1 MSGSPF
7 TAAPI
12 LGALPNVRLCTRCV
26 MDTTD
31 PDIVFDAAGVC
42 NHCHA
47 YDRLVAATVRSGA
60 DGERR
65 LAAAV
70 EQIRRDGAGKRYDC
84 AIGISGGVDSTF
96 VAYKVKQLGLRPIA
110 VHLDNGWDSEIA
122 ATNISSALRALD
134 VDLETLVIDWTEFK
148 DIQLAFLRAGV
159 PDCEIPSDHA
169 IVASVHRVATQHR
182 IRHTIWGYN
191 TKTET
196 HLPKAWSQGH
206 LDWRYI
212 RAIHRQF
219 GSGRIRTFPHL
230 NFMGS
235 LGFFPTANLNLL
247 DYTDYVKADAIT
259 LLQRDLGWRSY
270 GGKHHENIYTRW
282 YQGWFLPTRFGYDKR
297 KTHLSSLVCSGQI
310 TRDVAREELL
320 QPTYSVELQRADTE
334 YVIKKFGL
342 TAEGFRTIIEQ
353 PRRSFHDFP
362 SHAKFRDGRP
372 YQIARRVYRL
382 LTGRGGATAN
392 ARIQ

>member
-1 MSGSPF
+1 MSAFVF
-7 TAAPI
+7 TPAPI
-12 LGALPNVRLCTRCV
+12 LGSLPGVRVCTRCV

-31 PDIVFDAAGVC
+31 PDITFDADGIC
-42 NHCHA
+42 NHCHT
-47 YDRLVAATVRSGA
+47 YDRLVASTVRSGA
-60 DGERR
+60 EGERQ
-65 LAAAV
+65 LAVAV
-70 EQIRRDGAGKRYDC
+70 EKIRRDGAGKAYDC

-122 ATNISSALRALD
+122 ATNISSALRALG
-134 VDLETLVIDWTEFK
+134 VDLETLVIDWEEFK

-169 IVASVHRVATQHR
+169 IVSSVHKVAAEHS

-196 HLPKAWSQGH
+196 HLPKAWSRGH

-212 RAIHRQF
+212 RGIHKQF
-219 GSGRIRTFPHL
+219 GSGRVRTFPHL

-235 LGFFPTANLNLL
+235 LGIFRAANLNLL
-247 DYTDYVKADAIT
+247 DYVDYVKADAMA

-297 KTHLSSLVCSGQI
+297 KTHLSSLICSGQI
-310 TRDVAREELL
+310 TRDTAREELM
-320 QPTYSVELQRADTE
+320 QPTYSIELQRADTD

-342 TAEGFRTIIEQ
+342 TDTSFAAIMDA
-353 PRRSFHDFP
+353 PRKTFNDYASY
-362 SHAKFRDGRP
+362 AKLREGRP
-372 YQIARRVYRL
+372 YQLARSIYRL
-382 LTGRGGATAN
+382 ARGR
-392 ARIQ
+392 R

>member
-1 MSGSPF
+1 
-7 TAAPI
+7 
-12 LGALPNVRLCTRCV
+12 

-31 PDIVFDAAGVC
+31 PDITFDAAGVC
-42 NHCHA
+42 NHCHT
-47 YDRLVAATVRSGA
+47 YDRLVSATVRSGA
-60 DGERR
+60 DGERQ

-70 EQIRRDGAGKRYDC
+70 EQIKRDGAGKQYDC

-96 VAYKVKQLGLRPIA
+96 VAYQVKQLGLRPIA

-122 ATNISSALRALD
+122 ATNISAALRALNI
-134 VDLETLVIDWTEFK
+134 DLETLVIDWEEFK
-148 DIQLAFLRAGV
+148 DIQIAFLRAGV
-159 PDCEIPSDHA
+159 PDAEIPSDHA
-169 IVASVHRVATQHR
+169 IVASVHQVAAQHQ

-212 RAIHRQF
+212 KTLHRKF
-219 GSGRIRTFPHL
+219 GSGRVRTFPHL

-235 LGFFPTANLNLL
+235 LGIFRAANLNLL
-247 DYTDYVKADAIT
+247 DYVDYVKADAMA

-297 KTHLSSLVCSGQI
+297 KTHLSSLICSGQI
-310 TRDVAREELL
+310 TRDKAREELM
-320 QPTYSVELQRADTE
+320 QPTYSVELQRADTD

-342 TAEGFRTIIEQ
+342 TAEGFAAIMNA
-353 PRRSFHDFP
+353 PRKTFWDYP
-362 SHAKFRDGRP
+362 SYARLREGRP
-372 YQIARRVYRL
+372 YQIARGVYRVIR
-382 LTGRGGATAN
+382 GR
-392 ARIQ
+392 R

>member
-1 MSGSPF
+1 MTGWTF
-7 TAAPI
+7 AAAPV
-12 LGALPNVRLCTRCV
+12 LGSLPDARVCSRCV

-31 PDIVFDAAGVC
+31 PDIAFDDAGVC
-42 NHCHA
+42 NHCHG
-47 YDRLVAATVRSGA
+47 YDRLVAATVRAGV
-60 DGERR
+60 DGERQ

-70 EQIRRDGAGKRYDC
+70 DAIRRDGARRQYDC

-122 ATNISSALRALD
+122 ATNISSALRALGI
-134 VDLETLVIDWTEFK
+134 DLETLVIDWEEFR

-159 PDCEIPSDHA
+159 PDAEIPSDHA
-169 IVASVHRVATQHR
+169 IVASVHRVAAVHK

-191 TKTET
+191 TRTET

-212 RAIHRQF
+212 RSVHRQF
-219 GSGRIRTFPHL
+219 GTGRIRTFPHL
-230 NFMGS
+230 NFIGS
-235 LGFFPTANLNLL
+235 LGIFRAQNLNLL
-247 DYTDYVKADAIT
+247 DYVDYVKAEAMA
-259 LLQRDLGWRSY
+259 LLQGELGWRSY

-297 KTHLSSLVCSGQI
+297 KTHLSSLICSGQI
-310 TRDVAREELL
+310 SRDAAREELL
-320 QPTYSVELQRADTE
+320 RPPYSVELQQADTE

-342 TAEGFRTIIEQ
+342 SAEGFGSIMAA
-353 PRRSFHDFP
+353 PRRTFHDYP
-362 SHAKFRDGRP
+362 SFAKFREGRP
-372 YQIARRVYRL
+372 YQAARRVYRL
-382 LTGRGGATAN
+382 LR
-392 ARIQ
+392 

>member
-1 MSGSPF
+1 MSDWTFAP
-7 TAAPI
+7 API
-12 LGALPNVRLCTRCV
+12 LGSLPGVRVCTRCV

-31 PDIVFDAAGVC
+31 PDITFAADGVC
-42 NHCHA
+42 SHCHT
-47 YDRLVAATVRSGA
+47 YDRLVAATVRPGA
-60 DGERR
+60 EGERQ
-65 LAAAV
+65 LAAVV
-70 EQIRRDGAGKRYDC
+70 ETIRRDGAGKPYDV

-134 VDLETLVIDWTEFK
+134 VDLETLVIDWEEFK

-169 IVASVHRVATQHR
+169 IVASVNQVAAQHR

-191 TKTET
+191 TRTET
-196 HLPKAWSQGH
+196 HLPKAWSRGH

-212 RAIHRQF
+212 RGIHQQF
-219 GSGRIRTFPHL
+219 GTGRIRTFPHL
-230 NFMGS
+230 TFMGS
-235 LGFFPTANLNLL
+235 LGIFRAANFNLL
-247 DYTDYVKADAIT
+247 DYIDYVKADAMA

-297 KTHLSSLVCSGQI
+297 KTHLSSLICSAQI
-310 TRDVAREELL
+310 TRDRAREELL
-320 QPTYSVELQRADTE
+320 QPTYSIELQRADTD

-342 TAEGFRTIIEQ
+342 TPDSFHAIMES
-353 PRRSFHDFP
+353 PRRTFDDYP
-362 SHAKFRDGRP
+362 SYAKFREGRP
-372 YQIARRVYRL
+372 YQLARRIYRL
-382 LTGRGGATAN
+382 ARGLRT
-392 ARIQ
+392 

>member
-1 MSGSPF
+1 MSGFVFKP
-7 TAAPI
+7 API
-12 LGALPNVRLCTRCV
+12 LGSLPGVRVCTRCV

-31 PDIVFDAAGVC
+31 PDITFDADGVC
-42 NHCHA
+42 NHCHT
-47 YDRLVAATVRSGA
+47 YDRLVAATVRTGA
-60 DGERR
+60 DGERQ

-70 EQIRRDGAGKRYDC
+70 EKIRRDGEGKEYDC

-122 ATNISSALRALD
+122 ATNISAALRALGI
-134 VDLETLVIDWTEFK
+134 DLETLVIDWEEFK

-159 PDCEIPSDHA
+159 ADCEIPSDHA
-169 IVASVHRVATQHR
+169 IVSSVHKVAAEHS
-182 IRHTIWGYN
+182 IKHTIWGYN

-196 HLPKAWSQGH
+196 HLPKAWSRGH

-212 RAIHRQF
+212 RGIHKQF
-219 GSGRIRTFPHL
+219 GSGRVRTFPHL

-235 LGFFPTANLNLL
+235 LGLYRAANLNLL
-247 DYTDYVKADAIT
+247 DYVDYVKADAMA

-297 KTHLSSLVCSGQI
+297 KTHLSSLICSGQI
-310 TRDVAREELL
+310 TRDQAREELM
-320 QPTYSVELQRADTE
+320 QPTYSIELQRADTD

-342 TAEGFRTIIEQ
+342 TETSFAAIMNA
-353 PRRSFHDFP
+353 PRKSFDDYP
-362 SHAKFRDGRP
+362 SYAKLREGRP
-372 YQIARRVYRL
+372 YQIARSIYRL
-382 LTGRGGATAN
+382 ARGK
-392 ARIQ
+392 R

>member
-1 MSGSPF
+1 MSQFVF
-7 TAAPI
+7 TPAPI
-12 LGALPNVRLCTRCV
+12 LGSLPNVRVCTRCV

-31 PDIVFDAAGVC
+31 PDIVFDEAGVC
-42 NHCHA
+42 NHCHT
-47 YDRLVAATVRSGA
+47 YDRLVGATVRAGA
-60 DGERR
+60 EGERQ

-70 EQIRRDGAGKRYDC
+70 EKIKRDGAGKPYDC

-122 ATNISSALRALD
+122 ATNISAALRVLN
-134 VDLETLVIDWTEFK
+134 VDLETLVIDWEEFK
-148 DIQLAFLRAGV
+148 DIQIAFLRAGV
-159 PDCEIPSDHA
+159 PDSEIPSDHA
-169 IVASVHRVATQHR
+169 IVASVHKVAAEHQ

-196 HLPKAWSQGH
+196 HLPKGWSRGH
-206 LDWRYI
+206 LDWLYI
-212 RAIHRQF
+212 KTIHKQF
-219 GSGRIRTFPHL
+219 GSGRVRTFPHL

-235 LGFFPTANLNLL
+235 LGIFRAANLNLL
-247 DYTDYVKADAIT
+247 DYVDYVKADAMA

-282 YQGWFLPTRFGYDKR
+282 YQGWFLPTRFGFDKR
-297 KTHLSSLVCSGQI
+297 KTHLSSLICSGQI
-310 TRDVAREELL
+310 TRDKAREELM

-342 TAEGFRTIIEQ
+342 SGDEFQAIVTMPRKTFWDYSSYAKLREG
-353 PRRSFHDFP
+353 
-362 SHAKFRDGRP
+362 KP
-372 YQIARRVYRL
+372 YQFARGIYRML
-382 LTGRGGATAN
+382 RGR
-392 ARIQ
+392 R